1 MMFHRIAVSKSAFL
15 MVEFVVILVENFDRR
30 DVSVFAWSPRPG
42 GFRFFNSSPTLVQ
55 FSRIWR
61 RPKRVIIAHRDTPVA
76 HGALRISDRNLGKCF
91 FRFFVFKRMKPRHRT
106 IELLLR
112 LGLT

>member
-30 DVSVFAWSPRPG
+30 DVSVFAWSPRSG
-42 GFRFFNSSPTLVQ
+42 GCRFFNSSPTLVP

-61 RPKRVIIAHRDTPVA
+61 RPQGDAIAHRATPVA
-76 HGALRISDRNLGKCF
+76 YGALRISERTLGKCF
-91 FRFFVFKRMKPRHRT
+91 FRFFVCKRMKPRHRT

-112 LGLT
+112 LALT